1 MKNYL
6 KPYTMCTRVECEGH
20 FLKCTKY
27 PPCPPN
33 TPTPGGNSGELTPG
47 TPGGG
52 PGSATPG
59 TKTSSAK
66 GFFFESEE

>member
-1 MKNYL
+1 MK
-6 KPYTMCTRVECEGH
+6 CS
-20 FLKCTKY
+20 KY

-33 TPTPGGNSGELTPG
+33 TPTPGGNSGEFTPG

-52 PGSATPG
+52 PGGATPG

-66 GFFFESEE
+66 GFFFESED